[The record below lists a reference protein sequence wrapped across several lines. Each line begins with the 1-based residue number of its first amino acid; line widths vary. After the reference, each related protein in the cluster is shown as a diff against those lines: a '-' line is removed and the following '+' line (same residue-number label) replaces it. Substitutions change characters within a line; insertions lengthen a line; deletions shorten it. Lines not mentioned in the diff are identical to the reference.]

1 MADTV
6 LRTRNP
12 TRTELVAELRALEPE
27 FVREGVTHM
36 TLFGSRARGDNRP
49 DSDVDLVI
57 EVAEGRKFS
66 LLDLVGVGHTVE
78 DHIGLASSIL
88 MRRSLAADFL
98 DELRRD
104 GVDIF

>member
-1 MADTV
+1 
-6 LRTRNP
+6 
-12 TRTELVAELRALEPE
+12 
-27 FVREGVTHM
+27 
-36 TLFGSRARGDNRP
+36 
-49 DSDVDLVI
+49 VI

-88 MRRSLAADFL
+88 MRRSLAAELL